1 MDKQL
6 IAERFARARATYSR
20 EARVQQQV
28 AEKMTALLRHTLPD
42 RRFDR
47 IAEFGCG
54 TGLYSQLIHDTW
66 HPSLLHLNDLCPEM
80 RFCLEELTAQPGVTF
95 EAGDAETCF
104 LPERLD
110 LLTSCSTLQWFTSP
124 ETFFS
129 RSRTLLRPDGI
140 LAFTTFGLRN
150 LLEIRTLTGNGL
162 DYTPPERLQKE
173 LEEAGYHILHLEQ
186 EEAVLRFPTP
196 VDALRH
202 LRMTGVT
209 GTEKQTWSR
218 GRLQNFC
225 DEYIRRFGSAEGVSL
240 TYQPIYV
247 ICTIENREV
256 ITSLTSNPY

>member
-1 MDKQL
+1 MDKRL

-28 AEKMTALLRHTLPD
+28 AEKMTALLRRTLPD
-42 RRFDR
+42 ARFDR

-80 RFCLEELTAQPGVTF
+80 RFCLEKLTAQPGVTF
-95 EAGDAETCF
+95 EAGDAEACI
-104 LPERLD
+104 LPDGLD
-110 LLTSCSTLQWFTSP
+110 LLTSCSTLQWFASP
-124 ETFFS
+124 REFFRRAAS
-129 RSRTLLRPDGI
+129 LLRPGGV

-150 LLEIRTLTGNGL
+150 LHEIRTLTGNGL
-162 DYTPPERLQKE
+162 DYTPPQQLRRE
-173 LEEAGYHILHLEQ
+173 LEDAGFCILHLEQ
-186 EEAVLRFPTP
+186 EEAILRFPTP
-196 VDALRH
+196 VDVLRH

-218 GRLQNFC
+218 GRLQAFC
-225 DEYIRRFGSAEGVSL
+225 DEYIRRFGSPESVSL

-247 ICTIENREV
+247 ISSKKTPTI
-256 ITSLTSNPY
+256 

>member
-1 MDKQL
+1 MDKRL

-28 AEKMTALLRHTLPD
+28 AEKMTALLRRTLPD
-42 RRFDR
+42 ARFDR

-80 RFCLEELTAQPGVTF
+80 R
-95 EAGDAETCF
+95 
-104 LPERLD
+104 LPSGLD
-110 LLTSCSTLQWFTSP
+110 LLTSCSTLQWFASP
-124 ETFFS
+124 RDFFRRAAS
-129 RSRTLLRPDGI
+129 LLRPDGV

-162 DYTPPERLQKE
+162 DYTPPQQLRRE
-173 LEEAGYHILHLEQ
+173 LEDAGFHILHLEQ

-196 VDALRH
+196 VDVLRH

-218 GRLQNFC
+218 GRLQAFC
-225 DEYIRRFGSAEGVSL
+225 DEYIRRFGSPEGVSL

-247 ICTIENREV
+247 ISSQKTP
-256 ITSLTSNPY
+256 TL

>member
-1 MDKQL
+1 MDKRL

-28 AEKMTALLRHTLPD
+28 AEKMTALLRRTLPD
-42 RRFDR
+42 ARFDR

-80 RFCLEELTAQPGVTF
+80 RFCLEELTARPGVAF
-95 EAGDAETCF
+95 EAGDAETCP
-104 LPERLD
+104 LPGGLD
-110 LLTSCSTLQWFTSP
+110 LLTSCSTLQWFASP
-124 ETFFS
+124 RDFFR
-129 RSRTLLRPDGI
+129 RSASLLRPGGV

-150 LLEIRTLTGNGL
+150 LHEIRTLTGNGL
-162 DYTPPERLQKE
+162 DYTPPLQLRRE
-173 LEEAGYHILHLEQ
+173 LEDAGFCILHLEQ

-196 VDALRH
+196 VDVLRH

-218 GRLQNFC
+218 GRLQAFC
-225 DEYIRRFGSAEGVSL
+225 DEYVRRFGSPESVSL

-247 ICTIENREV
+247 ISSQKTPTI
-256 ITSLTSNPY
+256 